1 MSKKLLWRLMLV
13 VSIAALFAVA
23 CGDDDDDDGGAASP
37 SGVKFGGTLKVGL
50 ESPIVNLDP
59 HTMGFGWEIYGA
71 AEHSYSGLVRAD
83 NSFAPEPD
91 IASSWNVS
99 ADGKTFTFTLPS
111 AI

>member
-1 MSKKLLWRLMLV
+1 MSKKYLWRLMLV

-23 CGDDDDDDGGAASP
+23 CGDDDDDGGAAAP
-37 SGVKFGGTLKVGL
+37 SGIKFGGTLKVGL

-83 NSFAPEPD
+83 NRFAPQPD
-91 IASSWNVS
+91 IASSWNEV
-99 ADGKTFTFTLPS
+99 GM
-111 AI
+111 